1 MHRSAAIA
9 APRHSRTAPA
19 YGSTEAH
26 DGASRRPTSA
36 VARCEEEQSL
46 CRDVAVELA
55 MGAFVDAA
63 YACRGVAV
71 TERDEDPDE
80 RVIVRVARELQYEP
94 NGRREAGWSVIGR

>member
-1 MHRSAAIA
+1 
-9 APRHSRTAPA
+9 
-19 YGSTEAH
+19 
-26 DGASRRPTSA
+26 
-36 VARCEEEQSL
+36 
-46 CRDVAVELA
+46 